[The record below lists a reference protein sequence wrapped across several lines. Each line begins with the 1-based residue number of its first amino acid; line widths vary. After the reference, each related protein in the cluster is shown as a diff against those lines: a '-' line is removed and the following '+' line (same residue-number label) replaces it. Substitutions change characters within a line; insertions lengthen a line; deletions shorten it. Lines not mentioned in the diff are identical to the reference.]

1 MAKKRKRTKAYPN
14 GGDGMFFYHKKT
26 KHPAKQ
32 ISHTKTTW
40 TNRRYTHNP
49 NNLSNY
55 ELDPETSIDGQ
66 NSYYHKSLFIDNI
79 GTRGLPYKIKNK
91 KRWNNACIDRRA
103 ISSYSRHN

>member
-1 MAKKRKRTKAYPN
+1 MSRKKCNYPK

-49 NNLSNY
+49 NNKNNYLIDHELSTEN
-55 ELDPETSIDGQ
+55 ERM
-66 NSYYHKSLFIDNI
+66 YYHKSLFEDTIY
-79 GTRGLPYKIKNK
+79 TRGKPYNKINK
-91 KRWNNACIDRRA
+91 KR
-103 ISSYSRHN
+103 